1 MKFARK
7 ATTAVGLALTLG
19 LSGLAPVGPVAY
31 AAEDAVV
38 HDGSSSDKA
47 AASCYEA
54 KQINKDAKSGKYWLY
69 TPSMSAPQQFYCD
82 QETNGGGWVLIG
94 RGRDGWTENYH
105 GRGAASKLY
114 TSPEGD
120 DAMTPVQLPSTTV
133 DELLNGQKPQDLE
146 DGVRFRR
153 ALNTDGTEWQNITA
167 HRDQTERWTWALRS
181 NNIWSN
187 IDVSADNPQYM
198 QRDRT
203 HFDKTE
209 GHIQQNGTYSV
220 LNFDEQREQ
229 GWKLGF
235 SYSRDVRANGNR
247 NESASNSYL
256 YRPSGSNATPFAFTQ
271 VYLRPKLTQQ
281 NMGAQAIGDNGT
293 AASNRRALPKSGSMP
308 WKWRT
313 SDKSGTG
320 NVNEMNTYVQ
330 AITQVGDTVFTGG
343 DFAYLESAAGA
354 HVDQSYLAGFNVNTG
369 ELVQTFKPKFN
380 GQIKSL
386 EALPNNKLAVG
397 GEFTEVN
404 GEKVPGFAVL
414 DPATGQL
421 DRELNLQV
429 ENNVSGSALSVKTL
443 QAQGDYLYLGGT
455 FTHLKSSGTPNKVY
469 SRNAARVKISTNQV
483 DRTWTPRFNGTVNG
497 MSASADNSEVFA
509 AGYFT
514 EMNDQRAFRVA
525 RILDSA
531 KKVGTW
537 EVTPSYLPD
546 PQTREKRVWGFHF
559 DVQDAGSSVW
569 LGGTEHM
576 ISQYTKNEPMTRLS
590 SSITRNGGDF
600 QDLHLNGN
608 NIYGA
613 CHCGDF
619 LYQGSGTHDYA
630 WRGSTVTDSIR
641 LVAAFDKDSG
651 KTLPEFAPTLK
662 GKSGHG
668 IWESFVDSNGVLW
681 VGGDLNRS
689 LGENG
694 VQQESVGF
702 VRYAPRDVTPPPA
715 PSNLTVTQSGDND
728 QLNWSASGEA
738 GARYHVLRNDRVIA
752 TVNGTSYRVKH
763 TDNARYFVRAA
774 DANGNYSASTSVAV
788 SGKKAEQPQPENPK
802 QENPQPQPENPK
814 QDDPKQEDPK
824 QDNPK
829 QEQPKQEQPKQENPK
844 QEDPKQDNPK
854 QEQPKQEDP
863 KQEQPKQDD
872 PKQDD
877 NKNIV
882 KPQPENPIQD
892 DPKQEQPK
900 QDNPP
905 KQEDPKQDEQPQP
918 ENPATD
924 DQVQP
929 ADPND
934 DLKPNEPKQQ
944 ENPKQ
949 EQPKQEDPKQDNP
962 KQEQPKQE
970 DPKQEQK
977 PQGDQVLVDSGSSWV
992 YRGGSD
998 RAESEWKTRSWLGGA
1013 WSRGKAPLGAGSVN
1027 VETEVNTF
1035 FGTPMSI
1042 YARKDVTLTK
1052 EQAQQYLKLTTYADD
1067 GTVVYVNGK
1076 EVARKNMPQ
1085 GRISANTPATQ
1096 RPESQNAQLFSVDV
1110 PAEYLREGRNAIAV
1124 EVHANSHWSN
1134 NISFDMQVISTAQ
1147 HQNPLPEVQN
1157 QEDNGQQHRPQV
1169 WYWYYPEYYG
1179 NYGNGDYYGRRN
1191 QRVAYNYDHRG
1202 FGYMGGFGYAH
1213 GFFGRAFYDYGFGW

>member
-31 AAEDAVV
+31 AAEDAAV

-54 KQINKDAKSGKYWLY
+54 KQVNKDAKSGKYWLY

-313 SDKSGTG
+313 SDRSGTG

-788 SGKKAEQPQPENPK
+788 SGKKAEQPKQENPK

-824 QDNPK
+824 Q
-829 QEQPKQEQPKQENPK
+829 EQPKQEQPKQENPK
-844 QEDPKQDNPK
+844 QD
-854 QEQPKQEDP
+854 
-863 KQEQPKQDD
+863 
-872 PKQDD
+872 
-877 NKNIV
+877 
-882 KPQPENPIQD
+882 
-892 DPKQEQPK
+892 
-900 QDNPP
+900 
-905 KQEDPKQDEQPQP
+905 
-918 ENPATD
+918 
-924 DQVQP
+924 
-929 ADPND
+929 
-934 DLKPNEPKQQ
+934 
-944 ENPKQ
+944 
-949 EQPKQEDPKQDNP
+949 DPKQDNP

-992 YRGGSD
+992 YRVGSD

>member
-54 KQINKDAKSGKYWLY
+54 KQVNKDAKSGKYWLY

-429 ENNVSGSALSVKTL
+429 ENNVSGSALAVKTL

-788 SGKKAEQPQPENPK
+788 SGKKAEQPKQENPK

-824 QDNPK
+824 Q
-829 QEQPKQEQPKQENPK
+829 
-844 QEDPKQDNPK
+844 
-854 QEQPKQEDP
+854 
-863 KQEQPKQDD
+863 
-872 PKQDD
+872 
-877 NKNIV
+877 
-882 KPQPENPIQD
+882 
-892 DPKQEQPK
+892 EQPK
-900 QDNPP
+900 QDNP

-992 YRGGSD
+992 YRVGSD

>member
-54 KQINKDAKSGKYWLY
+54 KQVNKDAKSGKYWLY

-429 ENNVSGSALSVKTL
+429 ENNVSGSALAVKTL

-788 SGKKAEQPQPENPK
+788 SGKKAEQPKQENPK

-829 QEQPKQEQPKQENPK
+829 QEQPKQEQPKQE
-844 QEDPKQDNPK
+844 DPKQD
-854 QEQPKQEDP
+854 
-863 KQEQPKQDD
+863 
-872 PKQDD
+872 
-877 NKNIV
+877 
-882 KPQPENPIQD
+882 
-892 DPKQEQPK
+892 
-900 QDNPP
+900 
-905 KQEDPKQDEQPQP
+905 
-918 ENPATD
+918 
-924 DQVQP
+924 
-929 ADPND
+929 
-934 DLKPNEPKQQ
+934 
-944 ENPKQ
+944 NPKQ

-992 YRGGSD
+992 YRVGSD

-1147 HQNPLPEVQN
+1147 HQNPLPEAQN
-1157 QEDNGQQHRPQV
+1157 QGDNGQQHRPQV

>member
-54 KQINKDAKSGKYWLY
+54 KQVNKDAKSGKYWLY

-715 PSNLTVTQSGDND
+715 PGNLTVTQSGDND

-788 SGKKAEQPQPENPK
+788 SGKKAEQPKQENPK
-802 QENPQPQPENPK
+802 QENPQPQPEN
-814 QDDPKQEDPK
+814 
-824 QDNPK
+824 
-829 QEQPKQEQPKQENPK
+829 
-844 QEDPKQDNPK
+844 
-854 QEQPKQEDP
+854 PKQEDP

-900 QDNPP
+900 QDNP

-970 DPKQEQK
+970 APKQEQK

-992 YRGGSD
+992 YRVGSD

-1147 HQNPLPEVQN
+1147 HQNPLPEAQN

>member
-54 KQINKDAKSGKYWLY
+54 KQVNKDAKSGKYWLY

-788 SGKKAEQPQPENPK
+788 SGKKAEQPKQENPK

-814 QDDPKQEDPK
+814 QDD
-824 QDNPK
+824 
-829 QEQPKQEQPKQENPK
+829 PK

-992 YRGGSD
+992 YRVGSD

-1147 HQNPLPEVQN
+1147 HQNPLPEAQN

>member
-19 LSGLAPVGPVAY
+19 LSGLSPVGPVAY

-54 KQINKDAKSGKYWLY
+54 KQVNKDAKSGKYWLY

-715 PSNLTVTQSGDND
+715 PSNLTVAQSGDND

-752 TVNGTSYRVKH
+752 TVNGTSYKVKH

-788 SGKKAEQPQPENPK
+788 SGKKAEQPKQENPK

-814 QDDPKQEDPK
+814 QEDPKQED
-824 QDNPK
+824 PK
-829 QEQPKQEQPKQENPK
+829 QEQPKQEQPKQEDPK
-844 QEDPKQDNPK
+844 QEAPKQDNPK

-863 KQEQPKQDD
+863 KQEQPKQED

-882 KPQPENPIQD
+882 NPQPENPIQD
-892 DPKQEQPK
+892 APKQEQ
-900 QDNPP
+900 
-905 KQEDPKQDEQPQP
+905 PKQDEQPQP

-992 YRGGSD
+992 YRVGSD

>member
-54 KQINKDAKSGKYWLY
+54 KQVNKDAKSGKYWLY

-105 GRGAASKLY
+105 GRGVASKLY

-429 ENNVSGSALSVKTL
+429 ENNVSGSALAVKTL

-788 SGKKAEQPQPENPK
+788 SGKKAEQPKQENPK

-829 QEQPKQEQPKQENPK
+829 QEQPKQEQPKQE
-844 QEDPKQDNPK
+844 
-854 QEQPKQEDP
+854 
-863 KQEQPKQDD
+863 D

-900 QDNPP
+900 QDNP

-992 YRGGSD
+992 YRVGSD

-1147 HQNPLPEVQN
+1147 HQNPLPEAQN
-1157 QEDNGQQHRPQV
+1157 QGDNGQQHRPQV

-1191 QRVAYNYDHRG
+1191 QRVAYNYDNRG

>member
-54 KQINKDAKSGKYWLY
+54 KQVNKDAKSGKYWLY

-788 SGKKAEQPQPENPK
+788 SGKKAEQPKQENPK

-824 QDNPK
+824 Q
-829 QEQPKQEQPKQENPK
+829 EQPKQEQ
-844 QEDPKQDNPK
+844 
-854 QEQPKQEDP
+854 
-863 KQEQPKQDD
+863 
-872 PKQDD
+872 
-877 NKNIV
+877 
-882 KPQPENPIQD
+882 
-892 DPKQEQPK
+892 
-900 QDNPP
+900 P

-992 YRGGSD
+992 YRVGSD

>member
-54 KQINKDAKSGKYWLY
+54 KQVNKDAKSGKYWLY

-715 PSNLTVTQSGDND
+715 PSNLTVAQSGDND

-788 SGKKAEQPQPENPK
+788 SGKKAEQPKQENPK

-824 QDNPK
+824 Q
-829 QEQPKQEQPKQENPK
+829 EQPKQDNPQQEDPKQEA
-844 QEDPKQDNPK
+844 PKQDNPK

-863 KQEQPKQDD
+863 KQEQPKQED

-882 KPQPENPIQD
+882 NPQPENPIQD
-892 DPKQEQPK
+892 APKQEQ
-900 QDNPP
+900 
-905 KQEDPKQDEQPQP
+905 PKQDEQPQP

-992 YRGGSD
+992 YRVGSD

>member
-54 KQINKDAKSGKYWLY
+54 KQVNKDAKSGKYWLY

-788 SGKKAEQPQPENPK
+788 SGKKAEQPKQENPK

-814 QDDPKQEDPK
+814 QDDPKQD
-824 QDNPK
+824 D
-829 QEQPKQEQPKQENPK
+829 
-844 QEDPKQDNPK
+844 
-854 QEQPKQEDP
+854 PKQEDP

-882 KPQPENPIQD
+882 KPQPENPKQD
-892 DPKQEQPK
+892 DPKQEDPKQEQPK
-900 QDNPP
+900 QDNP

-992 YRGGSD
+992 YRVGSD

>member
-54 KQINKDAKSGKYWLY
+54 KQVNKDAKSGKYWLY

-293 AASNRRALPKSGSMP
+293 TASNRRALPKSGSMP

-546 PQTREKRVWGFHF
+546 ARTREKRVWGFHF

-788 SGKKAEQPQPENPK
+788 SGKKAEQPKQENPK

-814 QDDPKQEDPK
+814 QDDPKQE
-824 QDNPK
+824 NPK
-829 QEQPKQEQPKQENPK
+829 QEQPKQEE
-844 QEDPKQDNPK
+844 
-854 QEQPKQEDP
+854 P

-900 QDNPP
+900 QEDP

-970 DPKQEQK
+970 EPKQEQK

-992 YRGGSD
+992 YRVGSD

>member
-54 KQINKDAKSGKYWLY
+54 KQVNKDAKSGKYWLY

-313 SDKSGTG
+313 SDRSGTG

-715 PSNLTVTQSGDND
+715 PSNLTVAQSGDND

-752 TVNGTSYRVKH
+752 TVNGTSYKVKH

-788 SGKKAEQPQPENPK
+788 SGKKAEQPK

-814 QDDPKQEDPK
+814 Q
-824 QDNPK
+824 
-829 QEQPKQEQPKQENPK
+829 
-844 QEDPKQDNPK
+844 
-854 QEQPKQEDP
+854 
-863 KQEQPKQDD
+863 
-872 PKQDD
+872 
-877 NKNIV
+877 
-882 KPQPENPIQD
+882 
-892 DPKQEQPK
+892 
-900 QDNPP
+900 
-905 KQEDPKQDEQPQP
+905 
-918 ENPATD
+918 
-924 DQVQP
+924 
-929 ADPND
+929 
-934 DLKPNEPKQQ
+934 

-949 EQPKQEDPKQDNP
+949 EQPKQDDPKQDNP

-992 YRGGSD
+992 YRVGSD

>member
-54 KQINKDAKSGKYWLY
+54 KQVNKDAKSGKYWLY

-229 GWKLGF
+229 GWKIGF

-293 AASNRRALPKSGSMP
+293 TASNRRALPKSGSMP

-313 SDKSGTG
+313 SDRSGTG

-429 ENNVSGSALSVKTL
+429 ENNVSGSALAVKTL

-546 PQTREKRVWGFHF
+546 ARTREKRVWGFHF

-651 KTLPEFAPTLK
+651 KALPEFAPTLK

-715 PSNLTVTQSGDND
+715 PSNLTVAQSGDND

-788 SGKKAEQPQPENPK
+788 SGKKAEQPKQENPK

-824 QDNPK
+824 QD
-829 QEQPKQEQPKQENPK
+829 
-844 QEDPKQDNPK
+844 DPKQDNPK
-854 QEQPKQEDP
+854 QEDPKQEDP

-900 QDNPP
+900 QDNP

-992 YRGGSD
+992 YRVGSD

>member
-788 SGKKAEQPQPENPK
+788 SGKKAEQPKLENPK

-814 QDDPKQEDPK
+814 QDD
-824 QDNPK
+824 
-829 QEQPKQEQPKQENPK
+829 PK

-900 QDNPP
+900 QDNP

-992 YRGGSD
+992 YRVGSD

-1147 HQNPLPEVQN
+1147 HQNPLPEAQN

>member
-54 KQINKDAKSGKYWLY
+54 KQVNKDAKSGKYWLY

-429 ENNVSGSALSVKTL
+429 ENNVSGSALAVKTL

-788 SGKKAEQPQPENPK
+788 SGKKAEQPKQENPK

-829 QEQPKQEQPKQENPK
+829 QEQ
-844 QEDPKQDNPK
+844 
-854 QEQPKQEDP
+854 
-863 KQEQPKQDD
+863 
-872 PKQDD
+872 
-877 NKNIV
+877 
-882 KPQPENPIQD
+882 
-892 DPKQEQPK
+892 
-900 QDNPP
+900 
-905 KQEDPKQDEQPQP
+905 
-918 ENPATD
+918 
-924 DQVQP
+924 
-929 ADPND
+929 
-934 DLKPNEPKQQ
+934 
-944 ENPKQ
+944 PKQ

-992 YRGGSD
+992 YRVGSD

-1147 HQNPLPEVQN
+1147 HQNPLPEAQN
-1157 QEDNGQQHRPQV
+1157 QGDNGQQHRPQV

>member
-54 KQINKDAKSGKYWLY
+54 KQVNKDAKSGKYWLY

-715 PSNLTVTQSGDND
+715 PSNLTVAQSGDND

-788 SGKKAEQPQPENPK
+788 SGKKAEQPKQENPK

-829 QEQPKQEQPKQENPK
+829 QEQPKQEQPKQE
-844 QEDPKQDNPK
+844 DPKQD
-854 QEQPKQEDP
+854 
-863 KQEQPKQDD
+863 
-872 PKQDD
+872 
-877 NKNIV
+877 
-882 KPQPENPIQD
+882 
-892 DPKQEQPK
+892 
-900 QDNPP
+900 
-905 KQEDPKQDEQPQP
+905 
-918 ENPATD
+918 
-924 DQVQP
+924 
-929 ADPND
+929 
-934 DLKPNEPKQQ
+934 
-944 ENPKQ
+944 NPKQ

-992 YRGGSD
+992 YRVGSD

>member
-54 KQINKDAKSGKYWLY
+54 KQVNKDAKSGKYWLY

-715 PSNLTVTQSGDND
+715 PSNLTVAQSGDND

-788 SGKKAEQPQPENPK
+788 SGKKAEQPKQENPK

-814 QDDPKQEDPK
+814 QEDPKQEDPKQEAPK

-829 QEQPKQEQPKQENPK
+829 QEQPKQEQPKQE
-844 QEDPKQDNPK
+844 
-854 QEQPKQEDP
+854 
-863 KQEQPKQDD
+863 D

-882 KPQPENPIQD
+882 NPQPENPIQD
-892 DPKQEQPK
+892 DPKQEQ
-900 QDNPP
+900 P

-944 ENPKQ
+944 EKPKQ

-970 DPKQEQK
+970 APKQEQK

-992 YRGGSD
+992 YRVGSD

-1147 HQNPLPEVQN
+1147 HQNPLPEAQN

>member
-54 KQINKDAKSGKYWLY
+54 KQVNKDAKSGKYWLY

-429 ENNVSGSALSVKTL
+429 ENNVSGSALAVKTL

-497 MSASADNSEVFA
+497 MSASADNSEVFV

-715 PSNLTVTQSGDND
+715 PSNLTVAQSGDND

-788 SGKKAEQPQPENPK
+788 SGKKAEQPKQENPK

-824 QDNPK
+824 Q
-829 QEQPKQEQPKQENPK
+829 EQPKQEQ
-844 QEDPKQDNPK
+844 
-854 QEQPKQEDP
+854 
-863 KQEQPKQDD
+863 
-872 PKQDD
+872 
-877 NKNIV
+877 
-882 KPQPENPIQD
+882 
-892 DPKQEQPK
+892 
-900 QDNPP
+900 
-905 KQEDPKQDEQPQP
+905 
-918 ENPATD
+918 
-924 DQVQP
+924 
-929 ADPND
+929 
-934 DLKPNEPKQQ
+934 
-944 ENPKQ
+944 PKQ

-992 YRGGSD
+992 YRVGSD
-998 RAESEWKTRSWLGGA
+998 HAESEWKTRSWLGGA

-1147 HQNPLPEVQN
+1147 HQNPLPEAQN

>member
-54 KQINKDAKSGKYWLY
+54 KQVNKDAKSGKYWLY

-715 PSNLTVTQSGDND
+715 PSNLTVAQSGDND

-788 SGKKAEQPQPENPK
+788 SGKKAEQPKQENPK

-824 QDNPK
+824 Q
-829 QEQPKQEQPKQENPK
+829 EQPKQEQPKQEDPK
-844 QEDPKQDNPK
+844 QEAPKQDNPK

-863 KQEQPKQDD
+863 KQEQPKQED

-882 KPQPENPIQD
+882 NPQPENPIQD
-892 DPKQEQPK
+892 APKQEQ
-900 QDNPP
+900 
-905 KQEDPKQDEQPQP
+905 PKQDEQPQP

-992 YRGGSD
+992 YRVGSD

>member
-546 PQTREKRVWGFHF
+546 PQTREKRGGGFHF

-694 VQQESVGF
+694 IQQESVGF

-788 SGKKAEQPQPENPK
+788 SGKKAEQPKQENPK
-802 QENPQPQPENPK
+802 QENPQPQPESPK
-814 QDDPKQEDPK
+814 QEDPKQEDPK
-824 QDNPK
+824 Q
-829 QEQPKQEQPKQENPK
+829 EQ
-844 QEDPKQDNPK
+844 PK

-882 KPQPENPIQD
+882 KPQPENPKQD
-892 DPKQEQPK
+892 DPKQEDPKQEQPK
-900 QDNPP
+900 QEQP

-970 DPKQEQK
+970 APKQEQK
-977 PQGDQVLVDSGSSWV
+977 PRGDQVLVDSGSSWV
-992 YRGGSD
+992 YRVGSD

-1134 NISFDMQVISTAQ
+1134 NISFDMQVISTTQ

>member
-54 KQINKDAKSGKYWLY
+54 KQVNKDAKSGKYWLY

-788 SGKKAEQPQPENPK
+788 SGKKAEQPKQENPK

-824 QDNPK
+824 Q
-829 QEQPKQEQPKQENPK
+829 EQ
-844 QEDPKQDNPK
+844 PK

-992 YRGGSD
+992 YRVGSD

>member
-54 KQINKDAKSGKYWLY
+54 KQVNKDAKSGKYWLY

-229 GWKLGF
+229 GWKIGF

-293 AASNRRALPKSGSMP
+293 TASNRRALPKSGSMP

-313 SDKSGTG
+313 SDRSGTG

-429 ENNVSGSALSVKTL
+429 ENNVSGSALAVKTL

-546 PQTREKRVWGFHF
+546 ARTREKRVWGFHF

-651 KTLPEFAPTLK
+651 KALPEFAPTLK

-788 SGKKAEQPQPENPK
+788 SGKKAEQPKQENPK

-829 QEQPKQEQPKQENPK
+829 QEQPKQEE
-844 QEDPKQDNPK
+844 
-854 QEQPKQEDP
+854 P

-900 QDNPP
+900 QEDP

-970 DPKQEQK
+970 EPKQEQK

-992 YRGGSD
+992 YRVGSD

-1147 HQNPLPEVQN
+1147 HQNPLPEAQN

-1179 NYGNGDYYGRRN
+1179 NYGYGDYYGRRN
-1191 QRVAYNYDHRG
+1191 QHVAYNYDHRG

>member
-54 KQINKDAKSGKYWLY
+54 KQVNKDAKSGKYWLY

-752 TVNGTSYRVKH
+752 TVNGTSYKVKH

-788 SGKKAEQPQPENPK
+788 SGKKAEQPKQENPK

-824 QDNPK
+824 Q
-829 QEQPKQEQPKQENPK
+829 
-844 QEDPKQDNPK
+844 
-854 QEQPKQEDP
+854 
-863 KQEQPKQDD
+863 
-872 PKQDD
+872 
-877 NKNIV
+877 
-882 KPQPENPIQD
+882 
-892 DPKQEQPK
+892 EQPK
-900 QDNPP
+900 QDNP

-992 YRGGSD
+992 YRVGSD

>member
-54 KQINKDAKSGKYWLY
+54 KQVNKDAKSGKYWLY

-788 SGKKAEQPQPENPK
+788 SGKKAEQPKQENPK

-824 QDNPK
+824 Q
-829 QEQPKQEQPKQENPK
+829 EQPKQEQPKQEA
-844 QEDPKQDNPK
+844 PKQDNPK

-863 KQEQPKQDD
+863 KQEQPKQED

-882 KPQPENPIQD
+882 NPQPENPIQD
-892 DPKQEQPK
+892 APKQEQPK
-900 QDNPP
+900 QV
-905 KQEDPKQDEQPQP
+905 EQPQP

-970 DPKQEQK
+970 APKQEQK

-992 YRGGSD
+992 YRVGSD

>member
-54 KQINKDAKSGKYWLY
+54 KQVNKDAKSGKYWLY

-788 SGKKAEQPQPENPK
+788 SGKKAEQPKQENPK

-824 QDNPK
+824 Q
-829 QEQPKQEQPKQENPK
+829 EQPKQEQPKQEA
-844 QEDPKQDNPK
+844 PKQDNPK

-863 KQEQPKQDD
+863 KQEQPKQEQ
-872 PKQDD
+872 PKQ
-877 NKNIV
+877 
-882 KPQPENPIQD
+882 E
-892 DPKQEQPK
+892 DPKQEQ
-900 QDNPP
+900 P

-970 DPKQEQK
+970 APKQEQK

-992 YRGGSD
+992 YRVGSD

-1147 HQNPLPEVQN
+1147 HQNPLPEAQN

>member
-54 KQINKDAKSGKYWLY
+54 KQVNKDAKSGKYWLY

-429 ENNVSGSALSVKTL
+429 ENNVSGSALAVKTL

-788 SGKKAEQPQPENPK
+788 SGKKAEQPKQENPK

-824 QDNPK
+824 Q
-829 QEQPKQEQPKQENPK
+829 
-844 QEDPKQDNPK
+844 
-854 QEQPKQEDP
+854 
-863 KQEQPKQDD
+863 
-872 PKQDD
+872 
-877 NKNIV
+877 
-882 KPQPENPIQD
+882 
-892 DPKQEQPK
+892 EQPK
-900 QDNPP
+900 QDNP

-992 YRGGSD
+992 YRVGSD

-1191 QRVAYNYDHRG
+1191 QRVAYNYDNRG

>member
-31 AAEDAVV
+31 ASEDAVV

-54 KQINKDAKSGKYWLY
+54 KQVNKDAKSGKYWLY

-546 PQTREKRVWGFHF
+546 AQTRARRVWGFHF

-788 SGKKAEQPQPENPK
+788 SGKKAEQPK

-814 QDDPKQEDPK
+814 QE
-824 QDNPK
+824 NPK
-829 QEQPKQEQPKQENPK
+829 QEQPKQD
-844 QEDPKQDNPK
+844 DPKQDN
-854 QEQPKQEDP
+854 PKQEDP

-992 YRGGSD
+992 YRVGSD

>member
-54 KQINKDAKSGKYWLY
+54 KQVNKDAKSGKYWLY

-788 SGKKAEQPQPENPK
+788 SGKKAEQPKQENPK

-814 QDDPKQEDPK
+814 QEDPKQED
-824 QDNPK
+824 PK
-829 QEQPKQEQPKQENPK
+829 QEQPKQEQPKQE
-844 QEDPKQDNPK
+844 
-854 QEQPKQEDP
+854 QPKQE
-863 KQEQPKQDD
+863 D

-900 QDNPP
+900 QDNP
-905 KQEDPKQDEQPQP
+905 KQEDPKQNEQPQP

-992 YRGGSD
+992 YRVGSD

-1147 HQNPLPEVQN
+1147 HQNPLPEAQN

>member
-54 KQINKDAKSGKYWLY
+54 KQVNKDAKSGKYWLY

-715 PSNLTVTQSGDND
+715 PSNLTVAQSGDND

-788 SGKKAEQPQPENPK
+788 SGKKAEQPKQENPK

-824 QDNPK
+824 QEQPKQDNPQQEDPK
-829 QEQPKQEQPKQENPK
+829 QEQPKQEQPKQEDPK
-844 QEDPKQDNPK
+844 QEAPKQDNPK

-863 KQEQPKQDD
+863 KQEQ
-872 PKQDD
+872 
-877 NKNIV
+877 
-882 KPQPENPIQD
+882 
-892 DPKQEQPK
+892 
-900 QDNPP
+900 P

-992 YRGGSD
+992 YRVGSD

>member
-54 KQINKDAKSGKYWLY
+54 KQVNKDAKSGKYWLY

-715 PSNLTVTQSGDND
+715 PSNLTVAQSGDND

-752 TVNGTSYRVKH
+752 TVNGTSYKVKH

-788 SGKKAEQPQPENPK
+788 SGKKAEQPKQENPK

-814 QDDPKQEDPK
+814 QDDPKQDNPQQED
-824 QDNPK
+824 PK
-829 QEQPKQEQPKQENPK
+829 QEQPKQEQPKQEA
-844 QEDPKQDNPK
+844 PKQDNPK

-863 KQEQPKQDD
+863 KQEQPKQED

-882 KPQPENPIQD
+882 NPQPENPIQD
-892 DPKQEQPK
+892 APKQEQ
-900 QDNPP
+900 
-905 KQEDPKQDEQPQP
+905 PKQDEQPQP

-992 YRGGSD
+992 YRVGSD

>member
-19 LSGLAPVGPVAY
+19 LSGLSPVGPVAY

-54 KQINKDAKSGKYWLY
+54 KQVNKDAKSGKYWLY

-715 PSNLTVTQSGDND
+715 PSNLTVAQSGDND

-752 TVNGTSYRVKH
+752 TVNGTSYKVKH

-788 SGKKAEQPQPENPK
+788 SGKKAEQPKQENPK

-824 QDNPK
+824 Q
-829 QEQPKQEQPKQENPK
+829 EQPKQEQPKQEDPK
-844 QEDPKQDNPK
+844 QEAPKQDNPK

-863 KQEQPKQDD
+863 KQEQPKQED

-882 KPQPENPIQD
+882 NPQPENPIQD
-892 DPKQEQPK
+892 APKQEQ
-900 QDNPP
+900 
-905 KQEDPKQDEQPQP
+905 PKQDEQPQP

-992 YRGGSD
+992 YRVGSD

-1147 HQNPLPEVQN
+1147 HQNPLPEAQN

>member
-54 KQINKDAKSGKYWLY
+54 KQVNKDAKSGKYWLY

-313 SDKSGTG
+313 SDRSGTG

-546 PQTREKRVWGFHF
+546 AQTREKRVWGFHF

-788 SGKKAEQPQPENPK
+788 SGKKAEQPKQENPK

-814 QDDPKQEDPK
+814 QEDPKQEDPK
-824 QDNPK
+824 Q
-829 QEQPKQEQPKQENPK
+829 EQ
-844 QEDPKQDNPK
+844 PK

-863 KQEQPKQDD
+863 KQEQPKQEDPKQED

-882 KPQPENPIQD
+882 NPQPENPIQD
-892 DPKQEQPK
+892 DPKQEQ
-900 QDNPP
+900 P

-992 YRGGSD
+992 YRVGSD

>member
-54 KQINKDAKSGKYWLY
+54 KQVNKDAKSGKYWLY

-788 SGKKAEQPQPENPK
+788 SGKKAEQPKQENPK

-824 QDNPK
+824 Q
-829 QEQPKQEQPKQENPK
+829 EQPKQEQPKQENPK
-844 QEDPKQDNPK
+844 QEDPK
-854 QEQPKQEDP
+854 
-863 KQEQPKQDD
+863 
-872 PKQDD
+872 
-877 NKNIV
+877 
-882 KPQPENPIQD
+882 
-892 DPKQEQPK
+892 
-900 QDNPP
+900 
-905 KQEDPKQDEQPQP
+905 
-918 ENPATD
+918 
-924 DQVQP
+924 
-929 ADPND
+929 
-934 DLKPNEPKQQ
+934 Q

-992 YRGGSD
+992 YRVGSD

>member
-31 AAEDAVV
+31 ASEDAVV

-54 KQINKDAKSGKYWLY
+54 KQVNKDAKSGKYWLY

-546 PQTREKRVWGFHF
+546 AQTRARRVWGFHF

-788 SGKKAEQPQPENPK
+788 SGKKAEQPK

-814 QDDPKQEDPK
+814 QE
-824 QDNPK
+824 NPK
-829 QEQPKQEQPKQENPK
+829 QEQPKQD
-844 QEDPKQDNPK
+844 DPKQDN
-854 QEQPKQEDP
+854 PKQEDP

-949 EQPKQEDPKQDNP
+949 EQPKQDDPKQDNP

-992 YRGGSD
+992 YRVGSD

>member
-54 KQINKDAKSGKYWLY
+54 KQVNKDAKSGKYWLY

-788 SGKKAEQPQPENPK
+788 SGKKAEQPKQENPK

-824 QDNPK
+824 Q
-829 QEQPKQEQPKQENPK
+829 EQH
-844 QEDPKQDNPK
+844 KQDN
-854 QEQPKQEDP
+854 
-863 KQEQPKQDD
+863 
-872 PKQDD
+872 
-877 NKNIV
+877 
-882 KPQPENPIQD
+882 
-892 DPKQEQPK
+892 
-900 QDNPP
+900 P

-992 YRGGSD
+992 YRVGSD

>member
-429 ENNVSGSALSVKTL
+429 ENNVSGSALAVKTL

-788 SGKKAEQPQPENPK
+788 SGKKAEQPKQENPK

-824 QDNPK
+824 Q
-829 QEQPKQEQPKQENPK
+829 EQPKQD
-844 QEDPKQDNPK
+844 DPKQDN
-854 QEQPKQEDP
+854 PKQEDP

-900 QDNPP
+900 QEQP

-992 YRGGSD
+992 YRVGSD

>member
-54 KQINKDAKSGKYWLY
+54 KQVNKDAKSGKYWLY

-715 PSNLTVTQSGDND
+715 PSNLTVAQSGDND

-788 SGKKAEQPQPENPK
+788 SGKKAEQPK

-824 QDNPK
+824 Q
-829 QEQPKQEQPKQENPK
+829 EQ
-844 QEDPKQDNPK
+844 PK

-863 KQEQPKQDD
+863 KQEQPKQEEPKQEQPKQEEPKQEQPKQED

-882 KPQPENPIQD
+882 NPQPENPIQD
-892 DPKQEQPK
+892 DPKQEQ
-900 QDNPP
+900 P

-992 YRGGSD
+992 YRVGSD

>member
-54 KQINKDAKSGKYWLY
+54 KQVNKDAKSGKYWLY

-715 PSNLTVTQSGDND
+715 PSNLTVAQSGDND

-788 SGKKAEQPQPENPK
+788 SGKKAEQPKQENPK

-829 QEQPKQEQPKQENPK
+829 Q
-844 QEDPKQDNPK
+844 DNPK

-863 KQEQPKQDD
+863 KQEQPKQED

-900 QDNPP
+900 QDNP

-992 YRGGSD
+992 YRVGSD

-1147 HQNPLPEVQN
+1147 HQNPLPEAQN

>member
-54 KQINKDAKSGKYWLY
+54 KQVNKDAKSGKYWLY

-788 SGKKAEQPQPENPK
+788 SGKKAEQPKQENPK

-824 QDNPK
+824 Q
-829 QEQPKQEQPKQENPK
+829 EQ
-844 QEDPKQDNPK
+844 
-854 QEQPKQEDP
+854 
-863 KQEQPKQDD
+863 
-872 PKQDD
+872 
-877 NKNIV
+877 
-882 KPQPENPIQD
+882 
-892 DPKQEQPK
+892 
-900 QDNPP
+900 
-905 KQEDPKQDEQPQP
+905 
-918 ENPATD
+918 
-924 DQVQP
+924 
-929 ADPND
+929 
-934 DLKPNEPKQQ
+934 
-944 ENPKQ
+944 PKQ

-992 YRGGSD
+992 YRVGSD

-1191 QRVAYNYDHRG
+1191 QRVAYNYDNRG

>member
-54 KQINKDAKSGKYWLY
+54 KQVNKDAKSGKYWLY

-546 PQTREKRVWGFHF
+546 AQTRARRVWGFHF

-788 SGKKAEQPQPENPK
+788 SGKKAEQPK

-814 QDDPKQEDPK
+814 QEDPKQED
-824 QDNPK
+824 PK
-829 QEQPKQEQPKQENPK
+829 QEQPKQEQPKQEDPK
-844 QEDPKQDNPK
+844 QEAPKQDN
-854 QEQPKQEDP
+854 
-863 KQEQPKQDD
+863 

-882 KPQPENPIQD
+882 NPQPENPIQD
-892 DPKQEQPK
+892 DPKQEQ
-900 QDNPP
+900 P

-992 YRGGSD
+992 YRVGSD

-1147 HQNPLPEVQN
+1147 HQNPLPEAQN